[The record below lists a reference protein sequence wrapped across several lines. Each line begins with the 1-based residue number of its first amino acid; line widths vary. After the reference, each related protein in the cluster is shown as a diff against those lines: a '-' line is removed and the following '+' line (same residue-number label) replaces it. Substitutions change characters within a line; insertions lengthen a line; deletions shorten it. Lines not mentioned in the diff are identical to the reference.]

1 MALLEILCRNNKLS
15 NAKKSC
21 WFEQGM
27 MRSIN
32 FCFSDFLQKKI
43 AAIKKKLRLKGHV
56 LRLKK
61 KALALT
67 KKS

>member
-1 MALLEILCRNNKLS
+1 MALLEILCRNKLS

-27 MRSIN
+27 MGSIN
-32 FCFSDFLQKKI
+32 FCFPGFSTKKI
-43 AAIKKKLRLKGHV
+43 AAIKVNMRLKGHV
-56 LRLKK
+56 LRLNKK
-61 KALALT
+61 PLALT